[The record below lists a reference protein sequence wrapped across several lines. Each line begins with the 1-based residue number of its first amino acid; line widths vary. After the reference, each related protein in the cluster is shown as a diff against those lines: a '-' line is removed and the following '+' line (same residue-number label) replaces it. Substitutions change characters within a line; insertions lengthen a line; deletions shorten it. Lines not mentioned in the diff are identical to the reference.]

1 MASTYTLNNGIQLIG
16 TGDQSGTWGDTTNV
30 NLQLIDTALDGQ
42 VLITLSATGTSGAP
56 NDLPITD
63 GTAANSD
70 GRNRLV
76 IFNDG
81 GDLGGNAYV
90 RLTPS
95 DAEKIV
101 YIRNNLTGSTRD
113 LVVFQGIYNASNDYI
128 VKNGNTAIVYFD
140 GAGSG
145 AVAANVFDSAQFD
158 ALTMTGPINAAT
170 LDLSSTLDVAGTATF
185 TGNASF
191 EGSTKTMAWNSASNK
206 LAMDSAVLE
215 WGADTRFGIYR
226 PNTGKT
232 YFKEDVNATYGLMFA
247 SDGPMTFA
255 NADGGLYNQKRI
267 ETIKD
272 GAVELYHNAVK
283 KIETTATGVT
293 VSGKIIGTS
302 LEIDGAGAE
311 LTLDANFPIGTENLA
326 VGLGSLN
333 SNAAFTGDYNT
344 SIGANSGSLITAG
357 SYNTFLG
364 NDSGKILTSASS
376 TTAVGFEAGSGIST
390 NSGNTVVGANSMS
403 NGPIGQSNTALGA
416 GSCKGAQGSGNVV
429 VGFQSGNFIT
439 GNNNIAIGRQAAV
452 NSGTGSENICI
463 GNLTMFANAPLSQN
477 LNGTGNVAIGKS
489 ALELSGGTSAYNT
502 SVGYFSLNSVNQN
515 KDFNTAFGYRSG
527 SLITTGEKNT
537 ILGSFTGNQ
546 TRLDMR
552 TLSNHVVLSDGD
564 GLPVFWVDN
573 NEDVY
578 IPGVYSNTSASAANV
593 YVDSTGGMYRST
605 SSLRYKENIEE
616 STHGLSEVMALRS
629 VTYTGKNNPDVVLGG
644 LIAEEVHS
652 AGLPEF
658 VEYDGEGRPDALHYG
673 NMVALCVKAI
683 QELKTELDA
692 ANLKINEL
700 LEK

>member
-191 EGSTKTMAWNSASNK
+191 EGSTKTMAWNSASSK

-215 WGADTRFGIYR
+215 WGADTRFAIYR
-226 PNTGKT
+226 SNTGKT

-255 NADGGLYNQKRI
+255 NAEGGYYNQKRI

-283 KIETTATGVT
+283 KIETTATGVE
-293 VSGKIIGTS
+293 VAGKVVATS

-311 LTLDANFPIGTENLA
+311 LTLDANFPIGFLNVG

-333 SNAAFTGDYNT
+333 FSMTGGRN
-344 SIGANSGSLITAG
+344 
-357 SYNTFLG
+357 
-364 NDSGKILTSASS
+364 
-376 TTAVGFEAGSGIST
+376 TAVGSDALSAVT
-390 NSGNTVVGANSMS
+390 DGN
-403 NGPIGQSNTALGA
+403 
-416 GSCKGAQGSGNVV
+416 
-429 VGFQSGNFIT
+429 
-439 GNNNIAIGRQAAV
+439 
-452 NSGTGSENICI
+452 
-463 GNLTMFANAPLSQN
+463 
-477 LNGTGNVAIGKS
+477 
-489 ALELSGGTSAYNT
+489 YNT
-502 SVGYFSLNSVNQN
+502 SVGYHSGYAISGGDYNSFLGYYAGSGNSGFN
-515 KDFNTAFGYRSG
+515 NTAVGARALDAVSTGISNAAVGTHALGSCTGSGNVGVGSAAGQNFTGSNNVAVGQNAATYGGSGTSNVAIGNDSLFGSTLTASRINGNYNVAVGYSSLSSTGGTATRNTAIGAESLG
-527 SLITTGEKNT
+527 SLIEDKDYNTALGHGAGYAITSGEKNT
-537 ILGSFTGNQ
+537 ILGPFSGNQ

-552 TLSNHVVLSDGD
+552 TLNNHVVLSDGD

-578 IPGVYSNTSASAANV
+578 IPGVYSNTSGGAANV
-593 YVDSTGGMYRST
+593 YVDSNGEMYRST
-605 SSLRYKENIEE
+605 SSLRYKDNVED
-616 STHGLSEVMALRS
+616 STHGLSEVMSLRS

-652 AGLPEF
+652 AGLSEF

>member
-191 EGSTKTMAWNSASNK
+191 EGSTKTMAWSSASNK

-311 LTLDANFPIGTENLA
+311 LTLDANFPIGTYNVG

-333 SNAAFTGDYNT
+333 FSMTGGRN
-344 SIGANSGSLITAG
+344 
-357 SYNTFLG
+357 
-364 NDSGKILTSASS
+364 
-376 TTAVGFEAGSGIST
+376 TAVGSEALSAVT
-390 NSGNTVVGANSMS
+390 DGN
-403 NGPIGQSNTALGA
+403 
-416 GSCKGAQGSGNVV
+416 
-429 VGFQSGNFIT
+429 
-439 GNNNIAIGRQAAV
+439 
-452 NSGTGSENICI
+452 
-463 GNLTMFANAPLSQN
+463 
-477 LNGTGNVAIGKS
+477 
-489 ALELSGGTSAYNT
+489 YNT
-502 SVGYFSLNSVNQN
+502 SVGYLSGYAISGGDSNSFLGYYAGSGNSGDSNTAVGANALDAASTGSSNTAVGINALGGCTGSGNVGVGSAAGSNFSGSDNVAVGENSGSFGGSGSNNVAIGQFSLYGGPVDVIDG
-515 KDFNTAFGYRSG
+515 DFNVAIGYLALSSTGGTANRNTAVGGLSLSDLNIDKSYNTALGYGSG
-527 SLITTGEKNT
+527 ASITTGDRNT
-537 ILGSFTGNQ
+537 ILGSFSGNQ

-552 TLSNHVVLSDGD
+552 TKNKHVVLSDGD
-564 GLPVFWVDN
+564 GLPVFWVDQL
-573 NEDVY
+573 EDVY
-578 IPGVYSNTSASAANV
+578 IPGVYSNTSVSAANV
-593 YVDSTGGMYRST
+593 YVDSTGGMNRST

-629 VTYTGKNNPDVVLGG
+629 VTYTGKNNPDVVFGG

-683 QELKTELDA
+683 QELKTELDT